1 MKFSL
6 PMLLLLFIS
15 CNEKIDFN
23 SKMSKLKDS
32 LSPNDFY
39 VELYNDKEYMDS
51 LFNKI
56 EKHGDTL
63 AYNTANSISSLSGNF
78 DELYFYQQIM
88 AIKYKYPK
96 AYFDMFNYM
105 HLSDNVDLRKLSVY
119 YLLKSCEMG
128 YKRAIYYRSMFFLD
142 EKAIPTANE
151 YFVESDTT
159 KFVHLKKMY

>member
-15 CNEKIDFN
+15 CNEKIDSN
-23 SKMSKLKDS
+23 SKISKLKDS
-32 LSPNDFY
+32 ISPNDFY
-39 VELYNDKEYMDS
+39 IELYNDKKYVDS
-51 LFNKI
+51 LLNKI
-56 EKHGDTL
+56 ENEGDSL
-63 AYNTANSISSLSGNF
+63 AYNRIYSISSLSGHYR
-78 DELYFYQQIM
+78 ELYYYQQIM
-88 AIKYKYPK
+88 AVKYNYPK
-96 AYFDMFNYM
+96 AYFDMFNLM

-128 YKRAIYYRSMFFLD
+128 YKRAIYYRSLFFLD
-142 EKAIPTANE
+142 EKDIPTANE